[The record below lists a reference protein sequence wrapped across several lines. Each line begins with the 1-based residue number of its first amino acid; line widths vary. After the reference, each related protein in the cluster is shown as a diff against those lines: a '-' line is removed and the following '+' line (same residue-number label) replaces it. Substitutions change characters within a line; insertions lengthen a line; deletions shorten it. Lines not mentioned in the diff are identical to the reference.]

1 MSTLGIRNRVLLAA
15 LLPVALF
22 AATLVTLL
30 MVGRID
36 DLETAHQQRAWSLA
50 RQIASAGEYGMFS
63 GNRDAL
69 QSLVHSAK
77 RETDVRSA
85 SFIDADGRV
94 LARTGQPSYAKLPAV
109 GDVGTESYDR
119 ATRTR
124 LLTEPIYGSQLPLD
138 DPFDSTTRDMQPKP
152 SVLGWLVLE
161 MSLDK
166 VLNRQRELLL
176 VGIMTTLAGLLFGGL
191 LAVRLSRGV
200 IEPIIKVCDVV
211 ERIAQGDLSARV
223 EVAAKDDSLR
233 HLEDGVNNMATRI
246 ESWQDE
252 LRVRIDE
259 ATAELRDKKEEA
271 ERATLAQSRFLTS
284 ASHDLRQPMHALGMF
299 IGRLSLQTHDEQSR
313 HLIDRIDASVR
324 AMQNLLDALLDISR
338 LEAGVLRVQTQHFP
352 VKELFEQLHSDFAA
366 IAEDKGLSLR
376 FRPSRLWLD
385 SDLVL
390 LHRIV
395 LNLVSNALRYTPR
408 GGVLVAS
415 RKRGDHV
422 LIEVCDTGIGIA
434 PEFQAEIFMEFVQIA
449 NPERNRNKGLGLGLA
464 IVERTARL
472 LGHPLRLVSQPG
484 RGSRFTIEVPAAPA
498 AAQSIRPVSAPI
510 APGQFANIRLL
521 VIDDDELIRQG
532 LTVLLESWGCQVSAA
547 EDLTQALQLV
557 RHDGRPDLI
566 ACDYRLSNGA
576 NGLDAIK
583 VLRGRNDLDVPAFL
597 ISADTD
603 AELIRSAGAA
613 GITLLHKPVRPARL
627 RALMQQLLQRNE
639 DDAVA

>member
-1 MSTLGIRNRVLLAA
+1 MRTLGIRSRVLLAA

-22 AATLVTLL
+22 AAALASLFL
-30 MVGRID
+30 VGRID

-50 RQIASAGEYGMFS
+50 RQIASAGEYGLFS

-69 QSLVHSAK
+69 QNLVHSAK
-77 RETDVRSA
+77 REIDVRSA
-85 SFIDADGRV
+85 TFVDAEGHI
-94 LARTGQPSYAKLPAV
+94 LARTGQPGYAKLPAV
-109 GDVGTESYDR
+109 GSASSESYDR

-124 LLTEPIYGSQLPLD
+124 LLTEPIYESQLPLD
-138 DPFDSTTRDMQPKP
+138 DPFDSTARGNQPKAKM
-152 SVLGWLVLE
+152 LGWLVLE

-166 VLNRQRELLL
+166 VLHRERELLL
-176 VGIMTTLAGLLFGGL
+176 AGILTTLAGLLFGGF

-200 IEPIIKVCDVV
+200 IEPIIKICDVV
-211 ERIAQGDLSARV
+211 ERIAQGDLSARL
-223 EVAAKDDSLR
+223 EVAAKDNSLR

-252 LRVRIDE
+252 LRVRIVE

-271 ERATLAQSRFLTS
+271 ERATLAKSRFLAS

-299 IGRLSLQTHDEQSR
+299 IGSLSLLPHDDQSR
-313 HLIDRIDASVR
+313 HLIDRVDASVR

-352 VKELFEQLHSDFAA
+352 VQELFGQLQRDFAST
-366 IAEDKGLSLR
+366 AEDKGLSLR

-385 SDLVL
+385 SDPIL

-395 LNLVSNALRYTPR
+395 LNLISNALRYTPR

-415 RKRGDHV
+415 RNRGSHV
-422 LIEVCDTGIGIA
+422 LIEVWDTGIGIP
-434 PEFQAEIFMEFVQIA
+434 PESQAEIFMEFVQIA
-449 NPERNRNKGLGLGLA
+449 NPERNRDKGLGLGLA

-472 LGHPLRLVSQPG
+472 LDHPLRLVSQPG

-498 AAQSIRPVSAPI
+498 AAQLIRPVAAPV
-510 APGQFANIRLL
+510 ALGQFSNIRLL
-521 VIDDDELIRQG
+521 VIDDDELSRQG
-532 LTVLLESWGCQVSAA
+532 LIVLLESWGCKISAA
-547 EDLTQALQLV
+547 EDLVQALQMV
-557 RHDGRPDLI
+557 RHDGPPDLI
-566 ACDYRLSNGA
+566 ACDYRLSDGA

-583 VLRGRNDLDVPAFL
+583 ELRGSKNLDVPAFL

-603 AELIRSAGAA
+603 AELIRSADAA
-613 GITLLHKPVRPARL
+613 GITLLHKPLRPARL
-627 RALMQQLLQRNE
+627 RALMHQLLQRIE